1 MNFDDYLPAKEAAKQ
16 IGISYYLLMARI
28 RKGRINVEKKGWA
41 VFIHKDEVAR
51 AKEEQAR
58 IDSQKE

>member
-1 MNFDDYLPAKEAAKQ
+1 MNFDDYLTAKEAAKQ

-51 AKEEQAR
+51 AKEEQVR